1 MSNSIATH
9 LSEQG
14 SNRKTNT
21 TEFLFLRLVIPH
33 FHCIF
38 FAVFTIFLKSNEAFS
53 ERLLGESVGAN
64 MASEQHVLHNLLLPK
79 KPLFRHRE
87 HKVERMKRRVVCLVL
102 ILILSLG
109 NISLSGQQ
117 GLFESLY
124 ILKMTGMVRYPAE
137 RTSGEYIIGVVG
149 SPDIAAQIDRSL
161 TGKKVGDQ
169 TIKVRLF
176 DEITGLAN
184 CHIIFLPDQYSKK
197 LARILDAVR
206 GKPVL
211 IITKGVGMAREGSH
225 ISILASG
232 DKKFEIN
239 KKAAESVGI
248 RIQDDLLRLATVVEG
263 GQ

>member
-1 MSNSIATH
+1 MKFFSSIFAAIVR
-9 LSEQG
+9 QG
-14 SNRKTNT
+14 
-21 TEFLFLRLVIPH
+21 LRL
-33 FHCIF
+33 
-38 FAVFTIFLKSNEAFS
+38 
-53 ERLLGESVGAN
+53 
-64 MASEQHVLHNLLLPK
+64 
-79 KPLFRHRE
+79 
-87 HKVERMKRRVVCLVL
+87 RRWCF
-102 ILILSLG
+102 
-109 NISLSGQQ
+109 ISLVMLVFSSASGIDLAGQQ

-137 RTSGEYIIGVVG
+137 RTNGEYIIGVVG

-161 TGKKVGDQ
+161 TGKKVGEQ

-176 DEITGLAN
+176 DEITGLGN

-211 IITKGVGMAREGSH
+211 IITKGTGMAREGSH

-232 DKKFEIN
+232 EKKFEIN
-239 KKAAESVGI
+239 KKAAENAGL
-248 RIQDDLLRLATVVEG
+248 RIQDELLRLATIVEG